1 MTKKCRERKRNN
13 IKIVQAEVD
22 PSSILQYKQSLSTR
36 IPNMNFLAWTVAENS
51 YEENFLLNAWK
62 ERKKNK
68 CKEEKQKRAG
78 SLSHNTTC
86 NCQHIPNINF
96 LSNAVV
102 EISLTKMWR
111 ERK

>member
-1 MTKKCRERKRNN
+1 MQGKKKEHYKN
-13 IKIVQAEVD
+13 VQAEVD
-22 PSSILQYKQSLSTR
+22 PFSIPQYKQSLSTR
-36 IPNMNFLAWTVAENS
+36 IPNMNFLAWTVAEKS
-51 YEENFLLNAWK
+51 YEENFLLDAWK
-62 ERKKNK
+62 ERKRNK